1 VHHRYPLSLLALL
14 FAGTLW
20 GQAVQRKHLLIAL
33 GGGGATME
41 LTGPADSLRMQPT
54 NSGVVHF
61 SFAYALGDR
70 WSLGLRFDRI
80 GTEEQVEPMDR
91 MRVNSFLLQ
100 GAYRPWIARRAALEV
115 HLALGTSVIS
125 VDPEN
130 ELLPVTANPG
140 AVLYGVRFIQ
150 LLGGTMGLYAALE
163 RGVSNSD
170 AAKFSEQALLD
181 AEAKP
186 VMLSWK
192 ATRATVGLVVRF

>member
-1 VHHRYPLSLLALL
+1 
-14 FAGTLW
+14 
-20 GQAVQRKHLLIAL
+20 VQRKHLLIAL

-41 LTGPADSLRMQPT
+41 LAGPADSLRMQPT

>member
-1 VHHRYPLSLLALL
+1 MALL

-41 LTGPADSLRMQPT
+41 LTGPTDSLRMQPT
-54 NSGVVHF
+54 VCGVVHF

-192 ATRATVGLVVRF
+192 ATRASVGLMVRF